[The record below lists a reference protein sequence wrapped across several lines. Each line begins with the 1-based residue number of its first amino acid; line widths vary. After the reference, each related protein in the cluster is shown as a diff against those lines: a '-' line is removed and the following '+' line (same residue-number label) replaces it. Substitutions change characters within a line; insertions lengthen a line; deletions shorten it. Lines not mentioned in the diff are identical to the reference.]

1 MKRYGYLFD
10 KIIDIE
16 NIKLAHKNASKG
28 KSKYKEVKMVN
39 SNLDFYCNEIKSM
52 LESGRY
58 KLNESDYKH
67 EIINDKGK
75 QRDLYKLKYYPHR
88 IIQWAIINV
97 VGDIFDRKLISQTYA
112 SIKDRGIHKAK
123 RDVEN
128 IVFGNDRLYS
138 LKLDVKKYYNNIDNK
153 ILYTM
158 LENTFKDRLLLNLLR
173 EIVFSRG
180 DKGQPIGSLLSQYLG
195 NFYLNK
201 LDHYCK
207 EKLKLKYFR
216 YCDDIVVLSE
226 NKSDLWKAFAEI
238 RYILNN
244 DLNLKIKENWQ
255 IFKVDDRSLDFVG
268 YRFFSD
274 KTIVRKSIY
283 KKARVSF
290 AKNLKSKSSYYGWFK
305 HSNNKKFINKY
316 EVM

>member
-1 MKRYGYLFD
+1 
-10 KIIDIE
+10 
-16 NIKLAHKNASKG
+16 
-28 KSKYKEVKMVN
+28 
-39 SNLDFYCNEIKSM
+39 
-52 LESGRY
+52 
-58 KLNESDYKH
+58 
-67 EIINDKGK
+67 
-75 QRDLYKLKYYPHR
+75 
-88 IIQWAIINV
+88 
-97 VGDIFDRKLISQTYA
+97 
-112 SIKDRGIHKAK
+112 
-123 RDVEN
+123 
-128 IVFGNDRLYS
+128 
-138 LKLDVKKYYNNIDNK
+138 
-153 ILYTM
+153 M
-158 LENTFKDRLLLNLLR
+158 LENTFKDRLLLKLLR

-180 DKGQPIGSLLSQYLG
+180 DNGQPIGSLLSQYLG

-226 NKSDLWKAFAEI
+226 SKNDLWKAFAEI
-238 RYILNN
+238 QYILNN

-305 HSNNKKFINKY
+305 HSNNKKFIDKY